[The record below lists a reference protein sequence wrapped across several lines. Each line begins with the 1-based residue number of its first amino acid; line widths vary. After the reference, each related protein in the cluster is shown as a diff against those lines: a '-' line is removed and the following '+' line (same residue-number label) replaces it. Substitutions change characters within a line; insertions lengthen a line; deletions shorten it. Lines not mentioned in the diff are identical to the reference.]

1 MPGETQC
8 HNRNTEE
15 TVSND
20 NTRLESFGE
29 TKRSYVGNIH
39 LIAIPA
45 HHVEDIEDPIGV
57 TVDTVKD
64 GVTVSDPTSCKN
76 EEIANTASLHIS
88 CLSSPRTKSS
98 IIPAPLAS
106 VTTRQ
111 VTREGLDLF
120 ATFTVHLKWMSL
132 LSTNSF
138 SVLLTPTP

>member
-29 TKRSYVGNIH
+29 TKRSYAGNIH

-57 TVDTVKD
+57 AVDTVKD

-76 EEIANTASLHIS
+76 EEIAKAHLRIHIS
-88 CLSSPRTKSS
+88 SLLCPRIKSS
-98 IIPAPLAS
+98 MIPAPLAS

-111 VTREGLDLF
+111 VTGEGLDLF
-120 ATFTVHLKWMSL
+120 ATFTVHLKGMSML
-132 LSTNSF
+132 FL
-138 SVLLTPTP
+138 